1 MKNLKL
7 GQIIRIAASV
17 GLAVQLGACAGQPEV
32 SENTIAYST
41 ASPDAE
47 TLQQIRAQAKPDP
60 ILTAAAMSEADEVVC
75 VREAPTGSLIR
86 VRRCYTRAQLD
97 RQAIR
102 AQKWLGDALSQSG
115 TGTDNDPD
123 DPVSER

>member
-17 GLAVQLGACAGQPEV
+17 SVAVQLGACAGQPEV
-32 SENTIAYST
+32 SENRFAYST

-47 TLQQIRAQAKPDP
+47 TLQQISAQAKPDP
-60 ILTAAAMSEADEVVC
+60 IVTAVAMSNADEVVC
-75 VREAPTGSLIR
+75 VREASAASNIR
-86 VRRCYTRAQLD
+86 VRRCYTRVQLD

-102 AQKWLGDALSQSG
+102 SQRSLADALSDSG
-115 TGTDNDPD
+115 SIRD
-123 DPVSER
+123 DSMLDSASVP